1 MAEGQE
7 LVKATYGSH
16 YQRLAAIKA
25 AYDPDNLFRM
35 NQNIEPD
42 RTITLPS
49 PAFRRGQR
57 PRPAA
62 AASSRQGTEGPGRIA
77 RPGPSPRT

>member
-1 MAEGQE
+1 
-7 LVKATYGSH
+7 VKATYGSH

-49 PAFRRGQR
+49 PRVSAR
-57 PRPAA
+57 
-62 AASSRQGTEGPGRIA
+62 ASSDAGSR
-77 RPGPSPRT
+77 